1 MTEIMDE
8 FETAFLGLGGN
19 LGDRAATL
27 RAAIDDLDAADG
39 VRVTHVS
46 SLYETPPWGPV
57 PQGPYLNACVAVE
70 TTLSAR
76 DLLEL
81 GLAIERR
88 HGRER
93 LVRWGPRTLDI
104 DLLLFGR
111 EKIEEPGLAL
121 PHPHMAE
128 RAFVL
133 VPLAEIAPGLRL
145 DGRTIAELLAGIDPD
160 ERAAVRRWTP

>member
-1 MTEIMDE
+1 MNE
-8 FETAFLGLGGN
+8 AFLGLGGN

-27 RAAIDDLDAADG
+27 AAAIDDLGAAAA
-39 VRVTHVS
+39 VRVMRVS

-57 PQGPYLNACVAVE
+57 PQGPYLNACVAIE

-76 DLLEL
+76 ALLDLC
-81 GLAIERR
+81 LAIEKR

-104 DLLLFGR
+104 DLLLYGTAT
-111 EKIEEPGLAL
+111 IDEPGLIV
-121 PHPHMAE
+121 PHPRMAD

-133 VPLAEIAPGLRL
+133 VPLAEIAPDLAIGCTAIATLLDRL
-145 DGRTIAELLAGIDPD
+145 PTT
-160 ERAAVRRWTP
+160 ERQDVRRWTGDTGA

>member
-1 MTEIMDE
+1 MNE
-8 FETAFLGLGGN
+8 AFLGLGGN

-27 RAAIDDLDAADG
+27 AAAIDDLRAAAG
-39 VRVTHVS
+39 VRVTRVS

-57 PQGPYLNACVAVE
+57 PQGAYLNACVAIE

-76 DLLEL
+76 ALLDLC
-81 GLAIERR
+81 LAIEKR

-104 DLLLFGR
+104 DLLLYGAAQ
-111 EKIEEPGLAL
+111 IDEPGLIV
-121 PHPHMAE
+121 PHPRMAE

-133 VPLAEIAPGLRL
+133 VPLAEIAPDLTIGGTAIATLLDRL
-145 DGRTIAELLAGIDPD
+145 PAT
-160 ERAAVRRWTP
+160 ERQDVRRWAGGTAG

>member
-1 MTEIMDE
+1 MSE
-8 FETAFLGLGGN
+8 AFLGLGGN

-27 RAAIDDLDAADG
+27 AAATDDLRTAEG

-57 PQGPYLNACVAVE
+57 PQGPYLNACVAIE

-76 DLLEL
+76 ALLDLC
-81 GLAIERR
+81 LAIEKR

-104 DLLLFGR
+104 DLLLYGR
-111 EKIEEPGLAL
+111 ETIDEPGLIV
-121 PHPHMAE
+121 PHPRMAE

-133 VPLAEIAPGLRL
+133 VPLAEIAPGLMIGGTTIETLLDRL
-145 DGRTIAELLAGIDPD
+145 PD
-160 ERAAVRRWTP
+160 TERQDVRRWADDTAG